1 MCLLGEK
8 VSVQG
13 MFWTQQL
20 RSAGFKVDRD
30 YLQRSL
36 KAQMRD
42 ANKQQA
48 KIVLL
53 LGEDE
58 LEKKIF
64 TVKDMKAG
72 VQTTVPF
79 SDIISYL
86 KKQPG

>member
-1 MCLLGEK
+1 
-8 VSVQG
+8 
-13 MFWTQQL
+13 
-20 RSAGFKVDRD
+20 
-30 YLQRSL
+30 
-36 KAQMRD
+36 MRD

-48 KIVLL
+48 KIALL

-58 LEKKIF
+58 LGKKIF